1 MQGETDLF
9 TRFVTDIF
17 SPIYQLALGLS
28 FAYFLF
34 GAMMY
39 MWQMNKEEAREKS
52 RQHLLWGGIGLFIM
66 FSIGGLMKILSSI
79 FGGIFGS

>member
-1 MQGETDLF
+1 MSAETDLF
-9 TRFVTDIF
+9 TRFMNDIF
-17 SPIYQLALGLS
+17 APIYGLGLGLS

-39 MWQMNKEEAREKS
+39 MWQMNNEEARSKS

-66 FSIGGLMKILSSI
+66 FSIGGLMKLLSGV